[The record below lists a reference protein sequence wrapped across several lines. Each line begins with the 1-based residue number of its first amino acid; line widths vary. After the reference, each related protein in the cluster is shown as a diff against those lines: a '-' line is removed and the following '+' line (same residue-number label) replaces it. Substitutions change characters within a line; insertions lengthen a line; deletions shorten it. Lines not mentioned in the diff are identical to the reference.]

1 MKEVR
6 HEPPTIP
13 PVTAGPSS
21 ANAIEK
27 PAIMAVARTN
37 RNSLPALRT
46 RQDLSTVAVLDDVRP
61 YDESNNVISLDH
73 APLHRQGRTLIAPLT
88 FARACGNQTERRV
101 NTTFK
106 HPRGKSPS
114 AGNNRDGVDSAVVM
128 DGIQAHVE
136 SFNMMPTRAL
146 VPRVLGP
153 SSAKRQRLSG
163 PAASSSSRVS
173 PRRAARSDDR
183 SFQHVDHAVLQLW
196 PFPTFYEDNDV
207 EQSDAVN
214 QHSQL

>member
-1 MKEVR
+1 
-6 HEPPTIP
+6 
-13 PVTAGPSS
+13 
-21 ANAIEK
+21 
-27 PAIMAVARTN
+27 
-37 RNSLPALRT
+37 
-46 RQDLSTVAVLDDVRP
+46 VAVLDDVQP

-73 APLHRQGRTLIAPLT
+73 VPLHREGRTFIAPVT
-88 FARACGNQTERRV
+88 FGRACGNQKERRV

-114 AGNNRDGVDSAVVM
+114 AGNNRDGVDSAVVI

-136 SFNMMPTRAL
+136 PSNMMPTRAL

-163 PAASSSSRVS
+163 PAVSSSSRVS
-173 PRRAARSDDR
+173 PRRAAPSDDR
-183 SFQHVDHAVLQLW
+183 SFEHVDYAGLQLW

>member
-1 MKEVR
+1 
-6 HEPPTIP
+6 
-13 PVTAGPSS
+13 
-21 ANAIEK
+21 
-27 PAIMAVARTN
+27 
-37 RNSLPALRT
+37 
-46 RQDLSTVAVLDDVRP
+46 VAVLDDVQP

-73 APLHRQGRTLIAPLT
+73 VPLHRQGRTFIAP
-88 FARACGNQTERRV
+88 E
-101 NTTFK
+101 
-106 HPRGKSPS
+106 PS
-114 AGNNRDGVDSAVVM
+114 
-128 DGIQAHVE
+128 
-136 SFNMMPTRAL
+136 NMMPTRAL
-146 VPRVLGP
+146 VPRVLDP
-153 SSAKRQRLSG
+153 TSAKRQRLSG